1 MKNEHNAINLLIP
14 VSLEEQ
20 KELVSIKEQ
29 FISKIMQITDKKTY
43 AHNLIPQI
51 MKKLYPSTENTK
63 ELYEQLSDL
72 KKCLDSFRPF
82 NLDQIK
88 YLQEVFDTQYTYASN
103 RIEGN
108 TLTLQ
113 ETSFVINEG
122 LTIEGKPFKDFV
134 DAKNHAEAIDFL
146 YDIIKDRRDIT
157 ESLIKEM
164 NALILFGIKHT
175 IARTQ
180 YGELVK
186 KKAHPGQY
194 KIQSN
199 HVEQADGTLHQYVD
213 PLQVPV
219 QMAEL
224 IAWLQQQA
232 HQYHPI
238 AVASFLHYH
247 LVRIHPFDDGNGRG
261 ARLLMNLF
269 LIKKEFFP
277 VVIKNERKRYYLEA
291 LKQADDGD
299 ITHFIQF
306 IIHELISTQEQ
317 VIFDLNS
324 LTKNN

>member
-1 MKNEHNAINLLIP
+1 MNTPEYKENQ
-14 VSLEEQ
+14 LESQ
-20 KELVSIKEQ
+20 KTSE
-29 FISKIMQITDKKTY
+29 
-43 AHNLIPQI
+43 
-51 MKKLYPSTENTK
+51 
-63 ELYEQLSDL
+63 
-72 KKCLDSFRPF
+72 
-82 NLDQIK
+82 K
-88 YLQEVFDTQYTYASN
+88 YLGKYTIPDTSELNQLLKVTNSLNHQIQQLKEKHPDLWSTILSKLKTDWTYHSN
-103 RIEGN
+103 SIEGSSLSRGD
-108 TLTLQ
+108 THFFLT
-113 ETSFVINEG
+113 EG

-175 IARTQ
+175 IAKTQ